1 MPKKKKRRLNIRI
14 KQSARITEKRD
25 SIAIAR
31 PDTVIVSRPDTLKK
45 AVTEIPSNA
54 VIIKVK
60 VKKKNE
66 K

>member
-1 MPKKKKRRLNIRI
+1 MPRKRKRRLGIHI

-25 SIAIAR
+25 KVSVAR
-31 PDTVIVSRPDTLKK
+31 PDTSRNFRPDTLKN

-60 VKKKNE
+60 VKKK
-66 K
+66 